1 MQPGIQNQVATSSFF
16 DGNGPVRSFFSPGR
30 INIIGEHLDYNG
42 GYVFPGAI
50 NLGITGTIQHRDDM
64 HVRLSSEQEQGTC
77 TVDLDSTTSLSFDA
91 GREWA
96 NYPLG
101 ALVYL
106 KKSGMQFE
114 RGMNIRFSST
124 LPAGSGLSSSAALE
138 ILTAFMAAG
147 ELVAG
152 TADLVHMARL
162 MQSMENEYI
171 GVHCGIMDQFTV
183 AMGKKGHAILLNS
196 ETLEYTYVPV
206 NTDEY
211 TFVIINS
218 NRPRRLADSRY
229 NERRNECERALA
241 RIRAGGRSI
250 RHLAQASAGDL
261 NLIQDESLR
270 KRARHVVTEQQRV
283 IDSVDALTRGDFP
296 RFGRLLAESHASLRD
311 DYEVTG
317 RELDALVLSS
327 TEARGCLGARM
338 TGAGFG
344 GCAIAYVSR
353 DAVDEFSRAVGK
365 RYSEMT
371 GLSADF
377 YESGLED
384 GVREL
389 N

>member
-16 DGNGPVRSFFSPGR
+16 DGNEPVRSFFSPGR

-42 GYVFPGAI
+42 GCVFPGAI
-50 NLGITGTIQHRDDM
+50 NLGITGTIQYRDDM
-64 HVRLSSEQEQGTC
+64 RIRLSSEQEQGTC
-77 TVDLDSTTSLSFDA
+77 TVDLDSTASLSFDA
-91 GREWA
+91 GRAWA

-124 LPAGSGLSSSAALE
+124 LPAGSGLSSSAAIE
-138 ILTAFMAAG
+138 ILTAYMAGEHAAG
-147 ELVAG
+147 K
-152 TADLVHMARL
+152 TDLVHMARL

-171 GVHCGIMDQFTV
+171 GVRCGIMDQFTV

-196 ETLEYTYVPV
+196 ETLEYSYVPV

-211 TFVIINS
+211 TFVIMNS
-218 NRPRRLADSRY
+218 NKPRRLADSRY
-229 NERRNECERALA
+229 NERRNECEQALA
-241 RIRAGGRSI
+241 LIRAGGRSI
-250 RHLAQASAGDL
+250 RHLAQAYDGDL
-261 NLIQDESLR
+261 NLIRDETLR

-283 IDSVDALTRGDFP
+283 VESVDALTRGDFH
-296 RFGRLLAESHASLRD
+296 RFGRLLTASHASLRD

-327 TEARGCLGARM
+327 TETRGCLGARM

-353 DAVDEFSRAVGK
+353 DAVPEFSRAVRK